1 MLAIKTQTQETSQ
14 TTVPVTGYVHSIET
28 FGSVDGPG
36 IRFVAFL
43 QGCRMRC
50 EFCHNPDTWN
60 TGVGTEVTAD
70 ELLAQAVKYKA
81 FWGKKGGITV
91 SGGESL
97 LQIDFILDLFK
108 KAKAQGISTC
118 LDTCGQP
125 FSYKEPFFS
134 KFKELMAYTDVS
146 LVDIKHINPYEHK
159 RLTGWT
165 NENILSMIQYMSDN
179 GHHMWIRHVLVPER
193 TDYDDYLAQLGA
205 YIKTIKTVDKV
216 EVLPYHTMG
225 VSKYADLGFNYPLE
239 GIEPPTAERIKN
251 AERLLDTE
259 AYTGYKN

>member
-1 MLAIKTQTQETSQ
+1 MLEMQEKN
-14 TTVPVTGYVHSIET
+14 TTEQKPVIGYVHSIET

-36 IRFVAFL
+36 VRFVAFL

-60 TGVGTEVTAD
+60 IGVGTEMTAD
-70 ELLAQAVKYKA
+70 ALLEQAVKYKA

-97 LQIDFILDLFK
+97 LQIDFIIDLFK
-108 KAKAQGISTC
+108 KAKALGINTC

-125 FSYKEPFFS
+125 FTYKEPFFS
-134 KFKELMAYTDVS
+134 RFKELMAYTDVS

-159 RLTGWT
+159 KLTGWT
-165 NENILSMIQYMSDN
+165 NENILAMIQYMSDN

-225 VSKYADLGFNYPLE
+225 VSKYENLGINYPLK
-239 GIEPPTAERIKN
+239 GIEPPTQERVQN
-251 AERLLDTE
+251 AEKLLDTK

>member
-1 MLAIKTQTQETSQ
+1 MLAVQAETSLSTQ
-14 TTVPVTGYVHSIET
+14 PVTGYVHSIET
-28 FGSVDGPG
+28 FGAVDGPG
-36 IRFVAFL
+36 TRFVAFL

-60 TGVGTEVTAD
+60 TGVGTEVTPD

-97 LQIDFILDLFK
+97 LQIDFILELFK
-108 KAKAQGISTC
+108 KAKAQGINTC

-134 KFKELMAYTDVS
+134 KFKELMQYTDVS
-146 LVDIKHINPYEHK
+146 LVDIKHIDPYEHK

-225 VSKYADLGFNYPLE
+225 VSKYDELGFNYPLE
-239 GIEPPTAERIKN
+239 GIEPPIAERVAN
-251 AERLLDTE
+251 AERLLDTS